1 MKRRITKQIKVGKV
15 GIGSDYPISVQSM
28 TTTKTRNTDETI
40 QQVYELAN
48 NGADIVR
55 VTCNDIEAAKSL
67 VNISTRSP
75 VPIIADIHFQYKLAL
90 AAIEAGVQG
99 LRLNPGNI
107 RNEKHIKAVAKEAL
121 LANVPIRIGV
131 NAGSLDKDISKKY
144 GDSTPKALV
153 ESALKELKY
162 LEEVEFHN
170 IKISVK
176 HSNVPLM
183 IESYRLLSE
192 KVDYPLH
199 LGVTEAGPLPGGL
212 IKSVSGISTLL
223 SEGIGDTIRFSFIN
237 HMFAKWI
244 KSHRDLPM
252 LINQWANVVRWEM
265 RTRLFLRTSE
275 FLWQEGHTAH
285 KTQEE
290 ATSEALQMLD
300 IYAEFA
306 ENAAGVSVVKGI
318 KSANERFAGATT
330 TYSIEAMMK
339 DKKALQAGTS
349 HELGQNFSKAF
360 EIQYSDE
367 NNELQHPFQTSWGV
381 STRLIGMIIMA
392 HGDDKGLQLPP
403 KLAPTQSVLIP
414 IIPNEDSKS
423 VVLETVNKLHEELR
437 ESYRMKIDDRDNISP
452 GFKFN
457 EWELKGV
464 PLRIEIGPKD
474 IEKNSVVF
482 SRRDGVDGKNSIS
495 INEVSQ
501 KLKDNLDDIQSNLLE
516 TSKNFRKDNT
526 IHVDSKAEL
535 IDTLNSTPGFVTC
548 YWDEN
553 TSDEIEIKDL
563 TKATLR
569 CYLLENEG
577 SAKAVNN
584 ESVEGKKAIFSKAY

>member
-1 MKRRITKQIKVGKV
+1 MVEKITPMSQDFNEWYTDIIQQAQLADYSPVKGTMVIRPYGYSLWEGVQAYLDKKFKETGHENAYFPLFIPNSFIQKEAEHVEGFSPELATVTHAGGKELEEPLV
-15 GIGSDYPISVQSM
+15 VRPTS
-28 TTTKTRNTDETI
+28 ETI
-40 QQVYELAN
+40 
-48 NGADIVR
+48 
-55 VTCNDIEAAKSL
+55 
-67 VNISTRSP
+67 
-75 VPIIADIHFQYKLAL
+75 
-90 AAIEAGVQG
+90 
-99 LRLNPGNI
+99 
-107 RNEKHIKAVAKEAL
+107 
-121 LANVPIRIGV
+121 
-131 NAGSLDKDISKKY
+131 
-144 GDSTPKALV
+144 
-153 ESALKELKY
+153 
-162 LEEVEFHN
+162 
-170 IKISVK
+170 
-176 HSNVPLM
+176 
-183 IESYRLLSE
+183 
-192 KVDYPLH
+192 
-199 LGVTEAGPLPGGL
+199 
-212 IKSVSGISTLL
+212 
-223 SEGIGDTIRFSFIN
+223 IN

-437 ESYRMKIDDRDNISP
+437 KSYRMKIDDRDNISP

-501 KLKDNLDDIQSNLLE
+501 KLKDNLDEIQSNLLV

>member
-1 MKRRITKQIKVGKV
+1 MVEKITPMSEDFNEWYTDIIQQAQLADYSPVKGTMVIRPYGYSLWEGVQAYLDKKFKETGHENAYFPLFIPNSFIQKEAEHVEGFSPELATVTHAGGKELEEPLV
-15 GIGSDYPISVQSM
+15 VRPTS
-28 TTTKTRNTDETI
+28 ETI
-40 QQVYELAN
+40 
-48 NGADIVR
+48 
-55 VTCNDIEAAKSL
+55 
-67 VNISTRSP
+67 
-75 VPIIADIHFQYKLAL
+75 
-90 AAIEAGVQG
+90 
-99 LRLNPGNI
+99 
-107 RNEKHIKAVAKEAL
+107 
-121 LANVPIRIGV
+121 
-131 NAGSLDKDISKKY
+131 
-144 GDSTPKALV
+144 
-153 ESALKELKY
+153 
-162 LEEVEFHN
+162 
-170 IKISVK
+170 
-176 HSNVPLM
+176 
-183 IESYRLLSE
+183 
-192 KVDYPLH
+192 
-199 LGVTEAGPLPGGL
+199 
-212 IKSVSGISTLL
+212 
-223 SEGIGDTIRFSFIN
+223 IN

-252 LINQWANVVRWEM
+252 LVNQWANVVRWEM
-265 RTRLFLRTSE
+265 RTRLFLGTSE

-423 VVLETVNKLHEELR
+423 VVLETVNKLYEELR

>member
-1 MKRRITKQIKVGKV
+1 MVEKITPMSEDFNEWYTDIIQQAQLADYSPVKGTMVIRPYGYSLWEGVQAYLDKKFKETGHENAYFPLFIPNSFIQKEAEHVEGFSPELATVTHAGGKELEEPLV
-15 GIGSDYPISVQSM
+15 VRPTS
-28 TTTKTRNTDETI
+28 ETI
-40 QQVYELAN
+40 
-48 NGADIVR
+48 
-55 VTCNDIEAAKSL
+55 
-67 VNISTRSP
+67 
-75 VPIIADIHFQYKLAL
+75 
-90 AAIEAGVQG
+90 
-99 LRLNPGNI
+99 
-107 RNEKHIKAVAKEAL
+107 
-121 LANVPIRIGV
+121 
-131 NAGSLDKDISKKY
+131 
-144 GDSTPKALV
+144 
-153 ESALKELKY
+153 
-162 LEEVEFHN
+162 
-170 IKISVK
+170 
-176 HSNVPLM
+176 
-183 IESYRLLSE
+183 
-192 KVDYPLH
+192 
-199 LGVTEAGPLPGGL
+199 
-212 IKSVSGISTLL
+212 
-223 SEGIGDTIRFSFIN
+223 IN

-252 LINQWANVVRWEM
+252 LVNQWANVVRWEM

-318 KSANERFAGATT
+318 NSANERFAGATT

>member
-1 MKRRITKQIKVGKV
+1 MVEKITPMSEDFNEWYTDIIQQAQLADYSPVKGTMVIRPYGYSLWEGVQAYLDKKFKETGHENAYFPLFIPNSFIKKEAEHVEGFSPELATVTHAGGKELEEPLV
-15 GIGSDYPISVQSM
+15 VRPTS
-28 TTTKTRNTDETI
+28 ETI
-40 QQVYELAN
+40 
-48 NGADIVR
+48 
-55 VTCNDIEAAKSL
+55 
-67 VNISTRSP
+67 
-75 VPIIADIHFQYKLAL
+75 
-90 AAIEAGVQG
+90 
-99 LRLNPGNI
+99 
-107 RNEKHIKAVAKEAL
+107 
-121 LANVPIRIGV
+121 
-131 NAGSLDKDISKKY
+131 
-144 GDSTPKALV
+144 
-153 ESALKELKY
+153 
-162 LEEVEFHN
+162 
-170 IKISVK
+170 
-176 HSNVPLM
+176 
-183 IESYRLLSE
+183 
-192 KVDYPLH
+192 
-199 LGVTEAGPLPGGL
+199 
-212 IKSVSGISTLL
+212 
-223 SEGIGDTIRFSFIN
+223 IN
-237 HMFAKWI
+237 HMFARWI

-306 ENAAGVSVVKGI
+306 ENAAAVSVVKGI

-339 DKKALQAGTS
+339 DMKALQAGTS

-403 KLAPTQSVLIP
+403 NLAPTQSVLIP

-423 VVLETVNKLHEELR
+423 VVLETVNNLHEELR
-437 ESYRMKIDDRDNISP
+437 KDYRIKIDDRDNISP

-474 IEKNSVVF
+474 IENNSVVF
-482 SRRDGVDGKNSIS
+482 SRRDGVNGKSSIS
-495 INEVSQ
+495 IDDISR
-501 KLKDNLDDIQSNLLE
+501 KLKENLDDIQSNLLE
-516 TSKNFRKDNT
+516 TSKNFRKENT

-569 CYLLENEG
+569 CYLLDNED
-577 SAKAVNN
+577 SAKSVNN

>member
-1 MKRRITKQIKVGKV
+1 MVEKITPMSEDFNEWYTDIIQQAQLADYSPVKGTMVIRPYGYSLWEGVQAYLDKKFKETGHENAYFPLFIPNSFIQKEAEHVEGFSPELATVTHAGGKELEEPLV
-15 GIGSDYPISVQSM
+15 VRPTS
-28 TTTKTRNTDETI
+28 ETI
-40 QQVYELAN
+40 
-48 NGADIVR
+48 
-55 VTCNDIEAAKSL
+55 
-67 VNISTRSP
+67 
-75 VPIIADIHFQYKLAL
+75 
-90 AAIEAGVQG
+90 
-99 LRLNPGNI
+99 
-107 RNEKHIKAVAKEAL
+107 
-121 LANVPIRIGV
+121 
-131 NAGSLDKDISKKY
+131 
-144 GDSTPKALV
+144 
-153 ESALKELKY
+153 
-162 LEEVEFHN
+162 
-170 IKISVK
+170 
-176 HSNVPLM
+176 
-183 IESYRLLSE
+183 
-192 KVDYPLH
+192 
-199 LGVTEAGPLPGGL
+199 
-212 IKSVSGISTLL
+212 
-223 SEGIGDTIRFSFIN
+223 IN

-252 LINQWANVVRWEM
+252 LVNQWANVVRWEM

-584 ESVEGKKAIFSKAY
+584 ESVDGKKVIFSKAY

>member
-1 MKRRITKQIKVGKV
+1 MVEKITPMSEDFNEWYTDIIQQAQLADYSPVKGTMVIRPYGYSLWEGVQAYLDKKFKETGHENAYFPLFIPNSFIQKEAEHVEGFSPELATVTHAGGKELEEPLV
-15 GIGSDYPISVQSM
+15 VRPTS
-28 TTTKTRNTDETI
+28 ETI
-40 QQVYELAN
+40 
-48 NGADIVR
+48 
-55 VTCNDIEAAKSL
+55 
-67 VNISTRSP
+67 
-75 VPIIADIHFQYKLAL
+75 
-90 AAIEAGVQG
+90 
-99 LRLNPGNI
+99 
-107 RNEKHIKAVAKEAL
+107 
-121 LANVPIRIGV
+121 
-131 NAGSLDKDISKKY
+131 
-144 GDSTPKALV
+144 
-153 ESALKELKY
+153 
-162 LEEVEFHN
+162 
-170 IKISVK
+170 
-176 HSNVPLM
+176 
-183 IESYRLLSE
+183 
-192 KVDYPLH
+192 
-199 LGVTEAGPLPGGL
+199 
-212 IKSVSGISTLL
+212 
-223 SEGIGDTIRFSFIN
+223 IN

-252 LINQWANVVRWEM
+252 LVNQWANVVRWEM

-516 TSKNFRKDNT
+516 TSKKFRKDNT

>member
-1 MKRRITKQIKVGKV
+1 MVEKITPMSEDFNEWYTDIIQQAQLADYSPVKGTMVIRPYGYSLWEGVQAYLDKKFKETGHENAYFPLFIPNSFIQKEAEHVEGFSPELATVTHAGGKELEEPLV
-15 GIGSDYPISVQSM
+15 VRPTS
-28 TTTKTRNTDETI
+28 ETI
-40 QQVYELAN
+40 
-48 NGADIVR
+48 
-55 VTCNDIEAAKSL
+55 
-67 VNISTRSP
+67 
-75 VPIIADIHFQYKLAL
+75 
-90 AAIEAGVQG
+90 
-99 LRLNPGNI
+99 
-107 RNEKHIKAVAKEAL
+107 
-121 LANVPIRIGV
+121 
-131 NAGSLDKDISKKY
+131 
-144 GDSTPKALV
+144 
-153 ESALKELKY
+153 
-162 LEEVEFHN
+162 
-170 IKISVK
+170 
-176 HSNVPLM
+176 
-183 IESYRLLSE
+183 
-192 KVDYPLH
+192 
-199 LGVTEAGPLPGGL
+199 
-212 IKSVSGISTLL
+212 
-223 SEGIGDTIRFSFIN
+223 IN

-437 ESYRMKIDDRDNISP
+437 ESYRIKIDDRDNISP

-482 SRRDGVDGKNSIS
+482 SRRDGVDGKNSVS

-535 IDTLNSTPGFVTC
+535 IDTLNSTPGFVK
-548 YWDEN
+548 
-553 TSDEIEIKDL
+553 IGR
-563 TKATLR
+563 AH
-569 CYLLENEG
+569 
-577 SAKAVNN
+577 V
-584 ESVEGKKAIFSKAY
+584 

>member
-1 MKRRITKQIKVGKV
+1 MVEKITPMSQDFNEWYTDIIQQAQLADYSPVKGTMVIRPYGYSLWEGVQAYLDKKFKETGHENAYFPLFIPNSFIQKEAEHVEGFSPELATVTHAGGKELEEPLV
-15 GIGSDYPISVQSM
+15 VRPTS
-28 TTTKTRNTDETI
+28 ETI
-40 QQVYELAN
+40 
-48 NGADIVR
+48 
-55 VTCNDIEAAKSL
+55 
-67 VNISTRSP
+67 
-75 VPIIADIHFQYKLAL
+75 
-90 AAIEAGVQG
+90 
-99 LRLNPGNI
+99 
-107 RNEKHIKAVAKEAL
+107 
-121 LANVPIRIGV
+121 
-131 NAGSLDKDISKKY
+131 
-144 GDSTPKALV
+144 
-153 ESALKELKY
+153 
-162 LEEVEFHN
+162 
-170 IKISVK
+170 
-176 HSNVPLM
+176 
-183 IESYRLLSE
+183 
-192 KVDYPLH
+192 
-199 LGVTEAGPLPGGL
+199 
-212 IKSVSGISTLL
+212 
-223 SEGIGDTIRFSFIN
+223 IN

-437 ESYRMKIDDRDNISP
+437 ESYRIKIDDRDNISP

-569 CYLLENEG
+569 CYLLENGG

>member
-1 MKRRITKQIKVGKV
+1 MVEKITPMSKDFNEWYTDIIQQAQLADYSPVKGTMVIRPYGYSLWEGVQAYLDKKFKETGHENAYFPLFIPNSFIQKEAEHVEGFSPELATVTHAGGKELEEPLV
-15 GIGSDYPISVQSM
+15 VRPTS
-28 TTTKTRNTDETI
+28 ETI
-40 QQVYELAN
+40 
-48 NGADIVR
+48 
-55 VTCNDIEAAKSL
+55 
-67 VNISTRSP
+67 
-75 VPIIADIHFQYKLAL
+75 
-90 AAIEAGVQG
+90 
-99 LRLNPGNI
+99 
-107 RNEKHIKAVAKEAL
+107 
-121 LANVPIRIGV
+121 
-131 NAGSLDKDISKKY
+131 
-144 GDSTPKALV
+144 
-153 ESALKELKY
+153 
-162 LEEVEFHN
+162 
-170 IKISVK
+170 
-176 HSNVPLM
+176 
-183 IESYRLLSE
+183 
-192 KVDYPLH
+192 
-199 LGVTEAGPLPGGL
+199 
-212 IKSVSGISTLL
+212 
-223 SEGIGDTIRFSFIN
+223 IN

-300 IYAEFA
+300 IYAEFV

-482 SRRDGVDGKNSIS
+482 SRRDGVDDKNSIS